1 MLSPSLFIFI
11 KDKILDKS
19 PSHFIDAANRFSN
32 MYTYEQET
40 IITHSLLEASIA
52 SFRSALHVTTL
63 YAKRVIDQSYI
74 LLSVNKTIVRCQNWV
89 IVDLVHKRAAP
100 KQPPRKTNSS
110 SSYSSS
116 RPVFPRRHL
125 EEAPSSLFPL
135 VSHPL
140 SPISSS
146 FSFSFSFLVQEAET
160 IPTIVTSNRGY

>member
-100 KQPPRKTNSS
+100 KQPARSLERRIPPPVPARLGLFFLDDISRKLHHPSFHLFLILF
-110 SSYSSS
+110 
-116 RPVFPRRHL
+116 RPSPPPP
-125 EEAPSSLFPL
+125 PS
-135 VSHPL
+135 L
-140 SPISSS
+140 SPSWSRRLKR
-146 FSFSFSFLVQEAET
+146 FQ
-160 IPTIVTSNRGY
+160 R

>member
-19 PSHFIDAANRFSN
+19 PSHFIDANRFSN

-40 IITHSLLEASIA
+40 IITHSLFEASIA

-100 KQPPRKTNSS
+100 KQP
-110 SSYSSS
+110 
-116 RPVFPRRHL
+116 
-125 EEAPSSLFPL
+125 APSLERRIPPPVPGRLGLFFL
-135 VSHPL
+135 DDISRKLHHPYFHLFLILFHPSPPPPSL
-140 SPISSS
+140 SPSWSRRLKR
-146 FSFSFSFLVQEAET
+146 FQ
-160 IPTIVTSNRGY
+160 R